1 MSMKTVK
8 VIDGI
13 CIAVFLFMMIYIFA
27 LPEEMQD
34 TLLPVFQVIN
44 PYRTGAW
51 LIGAG
56 FLITCIWGK
65 GRAGLV
71 LRILMLV
78 LYLITAWVSLFGLIA
93 LTENWELLWYAHPVL
108 LVLGC
113 IAWVWNRKRSD

>member
-8 VIDGI
+8 IIDGI
-13 CIAVFLFMMIYIFA
+13 CIAMFLFMMIYIFA

-65 GRAGLV
+65 GRAGLG